1 MHEHHRERMR
11 KRFLEYGF
19 DSFADHEYL
28 ETLLYYSKARGDT
41 NPLAHTLMERFGSIR
56 NVLEASPDELMQVEG
71 IGEQTV
77 LLLKVILEG
86 VRRYAASLTE
96 ETTTFDTITKIA
108 EYIWCRFLGL
118 DHERLYL
125 MLFNNRMNM
134 IDCSIMSDGTTNTS
148 DAPVGKIVERALQ
161 KKAACA
167 VLAHNHPRGLAV
179 PSDNDIAV
187 TVKISEALRLV
198 DIPLREHL
206 VITDDRFSAIVKHHL
221 RYRSFSSP
229 TAQVGGK
236 IPNDRHFY
244 NVDDETYCFPS
255 LFPEEAGAA
264 RKQAE
269 KDVEDEEDW

>member
-1 MHEHHRERMR
+1 MHEHHRERIR

-86 VRRYAASLTE
+86 VRRYAASLAE
-96 ETTTFDTITKIA
+96 ETTIFDSVTKIA

-134 IDCSIMSDGTTNTS
+134 IDCSIMSDGTVNTS
-148 DAPVGKIVERALQ
+148 DAPIGKIVERALQ
-161 KKAACA
+161 KKAACV
-167 VLAHNHPRGLAV
+167 VLAHNHPRGIAT

-187 TVKISEALRLV
+187 TVRIAEALRLV

-206 VITDDRFSAIVKHHL
+206 VITDDRFSAIVKNHL
-221 RYRSFSSP
+221 RYRTFSSRNV
-229 TAQVGGK
+229 QVGGS
-236 IPNDRHFY
+236 IPDDSRFY
-244 NVDDETYCFPS
+244 NVDEEEYRFPT
-255 LFPEEAGAA
+255 LFPEAADAA
-264 RKQAE
+264 RNRAQ
-269 KDVEDEEDW
+269 DPDEDDEDW